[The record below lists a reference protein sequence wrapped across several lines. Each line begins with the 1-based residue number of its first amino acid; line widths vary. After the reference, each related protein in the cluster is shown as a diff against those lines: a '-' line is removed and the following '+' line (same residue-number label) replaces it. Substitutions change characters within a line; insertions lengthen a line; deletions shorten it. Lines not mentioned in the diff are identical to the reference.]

1 MECVHEM
8 VVLLKIN
15 LTCSR
20 LSHEEQAWESWASA
34 ISSDVGILKHSVHPL
49 RRQKLDQENQK
60 GVPFFKERGRKNSDG
75 QLF

>member
-1 MECVHEM
+1 MECVREM

-34 ISSDVGILKHSVHPL
+34 ISDVGILKHSVHPL

-60 GVPFFKERGRKNSDG
+60 GVPFFKERGH
-75 QLF
+75 

>member
-60 GVPFFKERGRKNSDG
+60 GVPFF
-75 QLF
+75 